1 MAVVVKPKR
10 RNSEKRKEKS
20 RDAARSRRSKE
31 TEVFCQLAREL
42 PVSYNVLA
50 QLDKASIVRLGITHL
65 KLRKLFEN
73 AAFDQSVAAPSALQQ
88 KADHL
93 FCRALDGFLMLANK
107 DGSVVYITENV
118 ISHLGL
124 TQMDLLGHSV
134 YDFIHPCDHDEMQ
147 DVISNRNNGDGK
159 NLEHSLFLRMK
170 CTLTSKGRSVNIKSA
185 SYKVIH
191 CTGSTMSKEQQQLEP
206 LNLTKG
212 DSAGSMAFTL
222 LMCHPI
228 PNPSNTDIML
238 DSRTFVSHHNMDMTF
253 ISCDERISNLLG
265 FKAEELVGRSLYEY
279 HHALDSETLEKSF
292 KTLFA
297 KGQCITGLYRFLVK
311 SGGYVWVETQSSIVN
326 SPRSEKAQFV
336 VCINL
341 VVSGVECSDEI
352 FSTVQ
357 QQGSYL
363 DVGESR
369 EMVSNEEEVEEVDI
383 EEVEEEEEEEE
394 EMDENKEGLDD
405 DDDEDA
411 MFVTEQIL
419 TMARQDFSQPSKHG
433 LLDSHS
439 SVDKSMSP
447 FFKPQVPEPGP
458 NVYEQIAP
466 FISLD
471 DTVFDSVVPTSNGS
485 EKSFNQSYVDPD
497 LDRQCIL
504 RHQSAL
510 LTSFNDLTDPKEMIS
525 AGAGNL
531 LMSGLQW
538 EKDVESIMTSFPS
551 PPLSNNK
558 LTGRQFVEQPGSFF
572 PDRQQQQAFGIQKLI
587 QTDAVSALSG
597 SSVLKNLLVKGVDV
611 NYGYRL
617 VESSSDFG
625 VVPHKGSYAENG
637 SMDKA
642 SFSSVL
648 HQLLC
653 VQGDSRNSS

>member
-31 TEVFCQLAREL
+31 TEVFCELSREL

-50 QLDKASIVRLGITHL
+50 QLDKASVVRLGITHL

-73 AAFDQSVAAPSALQQ
+73 AAFEKSVVAPSLLQQ

-93 FCRALDGFLMLANK
+93 FCRALDGFLMLANR

-147 DVISNRNNGDGK
+147 DVISNRSGDGK
-159 NLEHSLFLRMK
+159 SLEHSLFLRMK

-212 DSAGSMAFTL
+212 EAGNMAFTL

-228 PNPSNTDIML
+228 PSNTDIML
-238 DSRTFVSHHNMDMTF
+238 DSRTFVSHHNMDMKF

-265 FKAEELVGRSLYEY
+265 FKPEELVGRSLYDY
-279 HHALDSETLEKSF
+279 HHALDSETLEKSYR
-292 KTLFA
+292 TLFA

-311 SGGYVWVETQSSIVN
+311 SGGYVWVETQSSIIN
-326 SPRSEKAQFV
+326 SPRTEKAQFV

-341 VVSGVECSDEI
+341 VVSGVECSDQV

-363 DVGESR
+363 EVDESK
-369 EMVSNEEEVEEVDI
+369 EMLKDEEQEEVEEVDI
-383 EEVEEEEEEEE
+383 EEEEEEEEEE
-394 EMDENKEGLDD
+394 EDMDENKEELE

-419 TMARQDFSQPSKHG
+419 TMSRTDFSLPCKRG
-433 LLDSHS
+433 LLDMHASG
-439 SVDKSMSP
+439 DKPLSM
-447 FFKPQVPEPGP
+447 FKPQAPDPGLA
-458 NVYEQIAP
+458 VYEQIAP

-471 DTVFDSVVPTSNGS
+471 DTVFDSVVPTGNGS
-485 EKSFNQSYVDPD
+485 EKSFNQSYVDPN

-504 RHQSAL
+504 REQTAL
-510 LTSFNDLTDPKEMIS
+510 LASFNDMANSEDMS
-525 AGAGNL
+525 GAGDMVMN
-531 LMSGLQW
+531 GLSW
-538 EKDVESIMTSFPS
+538 SKDVGSILPS
-551 PPLSNNK
+551 YPASNSK
-558 LTGRQFVEQPGSFF
+558 DARQFVEQPGSFF
-572 PDRQQQQAFGIQKLI
+572 PDRQQQVFGIQKLI
-587 QTDAVSALSG
+587 QSDAVSVLNG

-625 VVPHKGSYAENG
+625 VVPNKGSYSENG

>member
-1 MAVVVKPKR
+1 MAVVMKPKR

-31 TEVFCQLAREL
+31 TEVFCQLAHEL

-50 QLDKASIVRLGITHL
+50 QLDKASVVRLGITHL

-73 AAFDQSVAAPSALQQ
+73 AAFEKSVVAPSSLQQ
-88 KADHL
+88 KVDHL

-147 DVISNRNNGDGK
+147 DVISNRNGDGR

-212 DSAGSMAFTL
+212 ESSNMSFTL
-222 LMCHPI
+222 LMCHLL

-238 DSRTFVSHHNMDMTF
+238 DSCTFVSHHNMDMTF

-265 FKAEELVGRSLYEY
+265 FKPEELVGRSLYDY
-279 HHALDSETLEKSF
+279 HHALDSEILEKSF
-292 KTLFA
+292 RTLFA

-311 SGGYVWVETQSSIVN
+311 SGGYVWVETQSSIIN
-326 SPRSEKAQFV
+326 SPRTEKAQFV

-341 VVSGVECSDEI
+341 VVSGVECSGQV

-363 DVGESR
+363 EVDESK
-369 EMVSNEEEVEEVDI
+369 ELLKEDEEVEEVDI
-383 EEVEEEEEEEE
+383 EEEEEEDEEE
-394 EMDENKEGLDD
+394 EMDDNKEEVD

-419 TMARQDFSQPSKHG
+419 NMARKDFGVPCKRG
-433 LLDSHS
+433 LLDTRASG
-439 SVDKSMSP
+439 DKSLSL
-447 FFKPQVPEPGP
+447 FKPQAPDPGP
-458 NVYEQIAP
+458 DVYEQIAP

-471 DTVFDSVVPTSNGS
+471 DTVFDSVVPTSNGN
-485 EKSFNQSYVDPD
+485 EKSFKQSFVDPN
-497 LDRQCIL
+497 LDRRCIL
-504 RHQSAL
+504 RQQTDL
-510 LTSFNDLTDPKEMIS
+510 LTSFNDLANPEEKSDAGSMIVNGMPWS
-525 AGAGNL
+525 REVASVLA
-531 LMSGLQW
+531 
-538 EKDVESIMTSFPS
+538 FP
-551 PPLSNNK
+551 PSNSK
-558 LTGRQFVEQPGSFF
+558 VTRQFVDQHESFF
-572 PDRQQQQAFGIQKLI
+572 SDQNQPFGIQKLI
-587 QTDAVSALSG
+587 QSDAVSVLNG
-597 SSVLKNLLVKGVDV
+597 SSVLKNLLIKGVDV

-625 VVPHKGSYAENG
+625 VVPHKASYNETG